1 MKRWL
6 RTALLILFLGVFLVS
21 AGLLIRYA
29 VQSAEQKSQFEK
41 LVDMIETVPVATAGE
56 NESDQVPARPL
67 TVEMK
72 DKNGETVTVLQAYR
86 RLYEENKDLVGW
98 LRIPGTTIDYPVLQT
113 PESPDYYLYR
123 DFYGKS
129 SNHGCIYAYESCDV
143 AKPSDQIVLYGH
155 KMKDGTMFAPL
166 LSYRDEAFFKAN
178 PVIRFDSV
186 GEHRSYEI
194 LSVFVTSA
202 AEGEGFPFYDFVDAA
217 DEAEFD
223 AYVAQIKSLSL
234 YDTGVD
240 AVYGDKLLT
249 LCTCEYSIE
258 NGRLLVI
265 AKQIPEKGE
274 QR

>member
-6 RTALLILFLGVFLVS
+6 RTGLLIVFLGVFLVS
-21 AGLLIRYA
+21 AGLLIQYA
-29 VQSAEQKSQFEK
+29 LQSAKQKSQFEK
-41 LVDMIETVPVATAGE
+41 LADMIETVPAATAGE
-56 NESDQVPARPL
+56 NESDHVPALPP
-67 TVEMK
+67 TVEVE

-86 RLYEENKDLVGW
+86 RLHEENKDLVGW
-98 LRIPGTTIDYPVLQT
+98 LRVPGTTIDYPVLQT

-123 DFYGKS
+123 DFYGKDS
-129 SNHGCIYAYESCDV
+129 IHGCIYAYEPCDV

-166 LSYRDEAFFKAN
+166 LSYRDEAFFKTN
-178 PVIRFDSV
+178 PVIRFDSI
-186 GEHRSYEI
+186 GEHRTYEI

-265 AKQIPEKGE
+265 AKQMQIQEE
-274 QR
+274 